1 MRGLLFQNHFLRK
14 EQTAMID
21 KTLFNVNDSN
31 LTMRI
36 QQAEMYLK
44 EFEAEVKRAQG
55 ATGIFRSKEDA
66 LGRIMILNEFAPN
79 DSRVKGLF
87 ERARACLIGST
98 GNFTDITDD
107 MTVYLVN
114 EQKLR
119 DLYCEK
125 SEKAWNALIAQHKDK
140 IREKLYPAPDVMEE
154 DIDDLVG
161 TYVILDEVRY
171 PMNQFMGV
179 TGEYIWMGK
188 RSTGMYFLKI
198 DTRKWL
204 GPYEAVKRYRR
215 LVDSTMMEVDKWTV
229 LGVITD
235 LTMEQP
241 EAGEK
246 KIGAPVYA
254 VVVEPVALYVPG
266 HVIGL
271 YDPEKESSGYF
282 EGEDEVAGIKEAWYT
297 EKSVPED
304 VTPERL
310 VEIFRQAIKEKNY
323 DLYADCI
330 QPERRENP
338 IQQDLMLYF
347 WDLHQERF
355 HGEYVHAEVV
365 PEETKITVVKGYDDN
380 NGLDS
385 YFLSKEDQENIAK
398 RYGDKI
404 EYASVQTISFDKN
417 GKQLGS
423 PVRRNLIRTNGGRW
437 YVRDYEIRF

>member
-1 MRGLLFQNHFLRK
+1 
-14 EQTAMID
+14 MID

-31 LTMRI
+31 LSMRI

-44 EFEAEVKRAQG
+44 EFEAEVKRANG
-55 ATGIFRSKEDA
+55 ASGLFRSKEDA

-87 ERARACLIGST
+87 DRARACLLGST

-107 MTVYLVN
+107 MTVYLVH
-114 EQKLR
+114 EEELR
-119 DLYCEK
+119 QMYAEK
-125 SEKAWNALIAQHKDK
+125 SEKAWNELTAKYKDEMLE
-140 IREKLYPAPDVMEE
+140 RVFPAPDIRSTPSEE
-154 DIDDLVG
+154 FMHK
-161 TYVILDEVRY
+161 YVILDEIRY

-179 TGEYIWMGK
+179 TGEFIWTGK
-188 RSTGMYFLKI
+188 RSSGMYFVQI

-215 LVDSTMMEVDKWTV
+215 LVDSTMMEVDKWTL
-229 LGVITD
+229 LGQITD
-235 LTMEQP
+235 ATLEIP
-241 EAGEK
+241 EAGQK
-246 KIGAPVYA
+246 KVGGPVYA
-254 VVVEPVALYVPG
+254 AVVEPIALYVPG
-266 HVIGL
+266 HVLGL
-271 YDPEKESSGYF
+271 YDKDRENSGYF
-282 EGEDEVAGIKEAWYT
+282 VGEEEVAAIKESWYT
-297 EKSVPED
+297 VKSVPDD

-323 DLYADCI
+323 ELYVDCI
-330 QPERRENP
+330 QPERRQNP
-338 IQQDLMLYF
+338 TQESLLLYH
-347 WDLHQERF
+347 WDLHQERL

-365 PEETKITVVKGYDDN
+365 PDATKITVVKGYDDN

-385 YFLSKEDQENIAK
+385 YFLTKEDQENIAK
-398 RYGDKI
+398 RYGEKV

-423 PVRRNLIRTNGGRW
+423 PVRRNLIRTGGGRW